1 MAAIDAISKGTI
13 GSGQA
18 AGKANAGPASGFDLL
33 FDVSSG
39 APAEGGRPA
48 FVDGLVLPSS
58 GQPEIG
64 PSEMKSL
71 DVVAPLSEAELD
83 AEWSFATV
91 VSAPEVSDDLKTDTQ
106 VLGCMMPQPVQED
119 VFLATPPMSSST
131 PLISDDD
138 EKDLASFEEADA
150 SLALAVFAA
159 VITPSMAPP
168 DPEAES
174 NSKHQLLDVV
184 ASGQPLSTQGELG
197 QTSDPAKV
205 LEHSGLV
212 LQDQPNTKDAPPL
225 SLSSE
230 AQLLSKG
237 EEGKISD
244 PGLVSEPA
252 KAALKVKPKPEDGS
266 PNAIIQSGSPQSY
279 VGRTTTVAT
288 SAQMQAAGDIRDD
301 SGDVTKSE
309 SQPATAT
316 TTVAR
321 LRINPAMTL
330 PAEPLAATELAV
342 AATREYPAQLRES
355 TEAASIAPEKF
366 DQLQSGSKAQTVL
379 ATLGPNLATMLPER
393 TNELSLPNSTAPM
406 MAQLRQTLDTR
417 DASWREQL
425 VTQVLGSA
433 RDGAQSISITLRPKS
448 LGDIQLNIEINT
460 SETTVRII
468 TETASSARLLL
479 ANEDM
484 LSHLMDQAGVRL
496 TSMTTQHMTMTG
508 WNGLASGQSTA
519 QNSGGQ
525 SGRDGAGGRKE
536 RVRGAEPARADSA
549 PILKLGDSSQLSI
562 NLMA

>member
-1 MAAIDAISKGTI
+1 
-13 GSGQA
+13 
-18 AGKANAGPASGFDLL
+18 
-33 FDVSSG
+33 
-39 APAEGGRPA
+39 
-48 FVDGLVLPSS
+48 
-58 GQPEIG
+58 
-64 PSEMKSL
+64 
-71 DVVAPLSEAELD
+71 
-83 AEWSFATV
+83 
-91 VSAPEVSDDLKTDTQ
+91 
-106 VLGCMMPQPVQED
+106 
-119 VFLATPPMSSST
+119 
-131 PLISDDD
+131 
-138 EKDLASFEEADA
+138 
-150 SLALAVFAA
+150 
-159 VITPSMAPP
+159 
-168 DPEAES
+168 
-174 NSKHQLLDVV
+174 
-184 ASGQPLSTQGELG
+184 
-197 QTSDPAKV
+197 
-205 LEHSGLV
+205 
-212 LQDQPNTKDAPPL
+212 
-225 SLSSE
+225 
-230 AQLLSKG
+230 
-237 EEGKISD
+237 
-244 PGLVSEPA
+244 
-252 KAALKVKPKPEDGS
+252 
-266 PNAIIQSGSPQSY
+266 
-279 VGRTTTVAT
+279 
-288 SAQMQAAGDIRDD
+288 
-301 SGDVTKSE
+301 
-309 SQPATAT
+309 
-316 TTVAR
+316 
-321 LRINPAMTL
+321 MTL